1 MASFSVC
8 PYYGCNEDI
17 CDVGC
22 GYISSH
28 DASQISRFCSSDYQ
42 ACPKMIELS
51 ARIITEPPR
60 LSVAPVL
67 FKKISPTFITGDAG
81 IAIGL
86 ALTGQAVLLYALQK
100 YGLFGADV
108 RFSGS
113 LIALISILQ
122 IVVGVVAI
130 KKRPVR
136 GMMFI
141 GSGLLWSSLLAMDL
155 LPAAGIGVSPGK
167 FALSGYFYIWG
178 LFCLFPLQ
186 SAVRVSFSFRL
197 FFGLL
202 ATYLLLQAAAPSF
215 AVSLQLA
222 SLVVGVI
229 AGVVGMGAGL
239 RYALQPVGTI
249 GESIITRAGV

>member
-42 ACPKMIELS
+42 ACPKMIELT
-51 ARIITEPPR
+51 ARVATEIPP
-60 LSVAPVL
+60 LSVAPAL
-67 FKKISPTFITGDAG
+67 LKKISPAFVTGDIG

-86 ALTGQAVLLYALQK
+86 ALTGQAVLLYSLQR
-100 YGLFGADV
+100 YGLFGADLL
-108 RFSGS
+108 FSGS
-113 LIALISILQ
+113 LIALISFLQ
-122 IVVGVVAI
+122 IVVGVVVI
-130 KKRPVR
+130 KKLPVR

-155 LPAAGIGVSPGK
+155 LPAAGMGVSPGK

-202 ATYLLLQAAAPSF
+202 ASYLLLQAVAPSF
-215 AVSLQLA
+215 AVSLQA
-222 SLVVGVI
+222 TSLFIGVI

-249 GESIITRAGV
+249 SESIINRAGV